1 VASTVKRLRRMK
13 KKPQPKRIK
22 KKVTVMGLLN
32 EVSAEAVPLQP
43 SSCNCQCP
51 HSAGAQSGECPS
63 QLC

>member
-1 VASTVKRLRRMK
+1 MEAVLVASTVKRLRRMK

-43 SSCNCQCP
+43 SSCN
-51 HSAGAQSGECPS
+51 
-63 QLC
+63 